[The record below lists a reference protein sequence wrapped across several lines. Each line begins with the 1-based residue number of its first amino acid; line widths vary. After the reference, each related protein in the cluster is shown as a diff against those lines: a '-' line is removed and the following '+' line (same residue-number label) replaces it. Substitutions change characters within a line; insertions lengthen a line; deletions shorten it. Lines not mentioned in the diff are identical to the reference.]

1 MIAALRRLAARSRLF
16 KARRAY
22 AVALAE
28 YQAADARQDTR
39 RMHTATQPLQDAH
52 RALLAAERDALPRPE
67 PLPLAKSRR
76 AA

>member
-22 AVALAE
+22 AAALAE
-28 YQAADARQDTR
+28 YKAADDRQDTR
-39 RMHTATQPLQDAH
+39 RMHAATGPLQEAH

-67 PLPLAKSRR
+67 RLPLAQRR
-76 AA
+76 AG